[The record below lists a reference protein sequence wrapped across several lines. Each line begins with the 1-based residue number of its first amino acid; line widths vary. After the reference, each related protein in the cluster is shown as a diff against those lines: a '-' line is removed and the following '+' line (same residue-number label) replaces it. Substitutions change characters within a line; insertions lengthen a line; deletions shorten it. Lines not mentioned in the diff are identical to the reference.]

1 MDQLI
6 PILNKLQDLL
16 APVGM
21 HVAFDLPQLVVV
33 GSQSVGKSSVL
44 ESLVGRDF
52 LPRGTG
58 IVTRRPLLLQ
68 LRNLPMVDPSKPP
81 KEWGEFQHLANKKF
95 EDFDHI
101 RLEIIA
107 ETERLC
113 GKNSGISSNP
123 INLKIF
129 SPHVIDLTLVDLPG
143 ITKIPV
149 GDQPSD
155 IELRVRELIV
165 QYISRPNCLIL
176 AVTAANTDIANSDAL
191 KLAREFDVDGS
202 RTIGVLTKLDSMDDG
217 TDCLD
222 VLQGKVYPLK
232 QGFVGVVC
240 RSQKDI
246 MAKKSI
252 RENLKTEEK
261 YFRSHPVYKSIA
273 NQCGTLYMARL
284 LHRVLMYH
292 IRDTLPQLKGRISEL
307 ITEYEHELL
316 GLGEPLESATGGSQ
330 AAVVLNLFTM
340 FSRNFQDA
348 IDGKFHS
355 GQLVGGARVH
365 FIFYDV
371 FAKAIFQFDSF
382 SGLSDQEIRTAIR
395 NATGPRTALFV
406 PEVAFETLV
415 KRQIAKLEEPAL
427 QCAEH
432 VFEELHRVVLY
443 CELPEMQRFTL
454 LRDKM
459 FDVVKIV
466 LGRCLKPTKEMISNL
481 IKCELAYINTNHPD
495 FIGGSRAISAIAST
509 AGAGAQQTVNRSNS
523 IVGTPVNGQPTNGS
537 QKPPTPLQPGVKP
550 AASEQPAREN
560 LPSSNYSYEAAV
572 AQQQS
577 SGGFFSSLLRGNG
590 QAGQLPPQQPQR
602 KLPPPPAL
610 QEPERSYV
618 PVSQPY
624 QSSGL
629 KLAQVPEVV
638 CAPEEP
644 TDRERIETDIIKSL
658 ILSYFNIVK
667 RNICDLVPKTIM
679 HFTVNAAK
687 DILQKELVTQLY
699 REDLFETLLKEPDDV
714 AERRTRCKEM
724 LEVMRAALEVIGQ
737 LRDFNM
743 STSSDKIPTV
753 GSSSPVSLSGMK
765 PPVDSASPRAGWEGM

>member
-58 IVTRRPLLLQ
+58 IVTRRPLILQ
-68 LRNLPMVDPSKPP
+68 LRNLPMTDPAKPP
-81 KEWGEFQHLANKKF
+81 KEWGEFQHLPNKKF

-129 SPHVIDLTLVDLPG
+129 SPNVIDLTLVDLPG

-155 IELRVRELIV
+155 IEMRVRELIV
-165 QYISRPNCLIL
+165 QYISKPNCLIL
-176 AVTAANTDIANSDAL
+176 GVTAANTDIANSDAL
-191 KLAREFDVDGS
+191 KLAREFDLDGS
-202 RTIGVLTKLDSMDDG
+202 RTIGVITKLDSMDEG

-222 VLQGKVYPLK
+222 VLQGKLYPLK

-246 MAKKSI
+246 LGKKSI
-252 RENLKTEEK
+252 RESIQSEDKFFK
-261 YFRSHPVYKSIA
+261 SHPVYRTVA

-292 IRDTLPQLKGRISEL
+292 IRDCLPGLKARIIEL
-307 ITEYEHELL
+307 ASEYERELL
-316 GLGEPLESATGGSQ
+316 GLGEPLEGAGGGSQ
-330 AAVVLNLFTM
+330 AAIVLNLFTR

-355 GQLVGGARVH
+355 SQLVGGARVH
-365 FIFYDV
+365 YIFYDV
-371 FAKAIFQFDSF
+371 FAKAIYQFDSF

-427 QCAEH
+427 QCAEQ
-432 VFEELHRVVLY
+432 VFEELHRVVLH
-443 CELPEMQRFTL
+443 CELPEMQRFVQ

-459 FDVVKIV
+459 YEVVKLV
-466 LGRCLKPTKEMISNL
+466 LRRCLKPTKEMISNL
-481 IKCELAYINTNHPD
+481 IQCELAYINTNHPD

-509 AGAGAQQTVNRSNS
+509 AGGQINRSNS
-523 IVGTPVNGQPTNGS
+523 TLGSGTPSNS
-537 QKPPTPLQPGVKP
+537 QAKPMGPPPSLSVPVKAPPP
-550 AASEQPAREN
+550 AEN
-560 LPSSNYSYEAAV
+560 VPSTNYSYESQM
-572 AQQQS
+572 QQQ
-577 SGGFFSSLLRGNG
+577 SGGFFSSLLRGNN
-590 QAGQLPPQQPQR
+590 ASPMEKR
-602 KLPPPPAL
+602 PPPPRTILPTEA
-610 QEPERSYV
+610 ETPFRPSS
-618 PVSQPY
+618 SQY
-624 QSSGL
+624 LSSGL

-667 RNICDLVPKTIM
+667 RNVCDLVPKSIM

-699 REDLFETLLKEPDDV
+699 REDLFRTLLKEPEDV
-714 AERRTRCKEM
+714 AERRVRCREM
-724 LEVMRAALEVIGQ
+724 LEVMRTAIEVIGQ

-743 STSSDKIPTV
+743 GTGNEKSV
-753 GSSSPVSLSGMK
+753 GSSSPVSLSGMRA
-765 PPVDSASPRAGWEGM
+765 PVDSNSPVTTASTFGQSWDGM

>member
-21 HVAFDLPQLVVV
+21 HIAFDLPQLVVV

-58 IVTRRPLLLQ
+58 IVTRRPLILQ
-68 LRNLPMVDPSKPP
+68 LRNLPTVDPEKPP
-81 KEWGEFQHLANKKF
+81 KEYGEFQHLPNKRF

-165 QYISRPNCLIL
+165 QYISKPNCLIL
-176 AVTAANTDIANSDAL
+176 GVTAGNTDIANSDAL
-191 KLAREFDVDGS
+191 KLAREFDQDGS
-202 RTIGVLTKLDSMDDG
+202 RTIGVITKLDSMDEG

-252 RENLKTEEK
+252 RESLKTEEK
-261 YFRSHPVYKSIA
+261 FFRSHPVYRSVA

-292 IRDTLPQLKGRISEL
+292 IRDCLPSLKARIAE
-307 ITEYEHELL
+307 ITSEYEHELT
-316 GLGEPLESATGGSQ
+316 GLGEPLDGVGDGSQ
-330 AAVVLNLFTM
+330 AAIVLNLFTR

-348 IDGKFHS
+348 IDGRFHS
-355 GQLVGGARVH
+355 DQLVGGARIH
-365 FIFYDV
+365 YIFYDV

-427 QCAEH
+427 QCAEQ
-432 VFEELHRVVLY
+432 VFEELHRVVIH
-443 CELPEMQRFTL
+443 CELPEMHRFTL
-454 LRDKM
+454 LRDRM

-466 LGRCLKPTKEMISNL
+466 LRRCLKPTKEMISNL
-481 IKCELAYINTNHPD
+481 IQCELAYINTNHPD
-495 FIGGSRAISAIAST
+495 FIGGSRAISAIASS
-509 AGAGAQQTVNRSNS
+509 ANPGNNPNSVLRSNS
-523 IVGTPVNGQPTNGS
+523 IVAGNSMQQPAQPS
-537 QKPPTPLQPGVKP
+537 PKPPGPKVTPPEV
-550 AASEQPAREN
+550 
-560 LPSSNYSYEAAV
+560 
-572 AQQQS
+572 QS
-577 SGGFFSSLLRGNG
+577 TEGGGFFSSLLRTNGQGGNG
-590 QAGQLPPQQPQR
+590 R
-602 KLPPPPAL
+602 KLPPPASMMDGPI
-610 QEPERSYV
+610 V
-618 PVSQPY
+618 P
-624 QSSGL
+624 GL
-629 KLAQVPEVV
+629 KLTQVPEIV

-667 RNICDLVPKTIM
+667 RNVCDLVPKSIM

-699 REDLFETLLKEPDDV
+699 KEDIFKSLLKEPDDV
-714 AERRTRCKEM
+714 SERRVHCQEM
-724 LEVMRAALEVIGQ
+724 LEVLRAAIEVISQ
-737 LRDFNM
+737 LRDINM
-743 STSSDKIPTV
+743 GSSNEKSV

-765 PPVDSASPRAGWEGM
+765 VPPIETKHLSAEGF

>member
-6 PILNKLQDLL
+6 PVLNNLQDLL

-68 LRNLPMVDPSKPP
+68 LRNIPSVGESAAPGECRG
-81 KEWGEFQHLANKKF
+81 KEWGEFQHIPGKKF

-107 ETERLC
+107 ETDRIC
-113 GKNSGISSNP
+113 GKNSGVSNVP
-123 INLKIF
+123 ICLKIF

-165 QYISRPNCLIL
+165 QYISKPNCLIL

-191 KLAREFDVDGS
+191 KLSREFDLDGS
-202 RTIGVLTKLDSMDDG
+202 RTIGILTKMDSMDDG

-222 VLQGKVYPLK
+222 ILQGKVYPLK
-232 QGFVGVVC
+232 LGFVGVVC
-240 RSQKDI
+240 RNQKDI
-246 MAKKSI
+246 VAKKTI
-252 RENLKTEEK
+252 RDSLKSEEK
-261 YFRSHPVYKSIA
+261 FFRTHPIYKSVA
-273 NQCGTLYMARL
+273 QSCGTLYMARL

-292 IRDTLPQLKGRISEL
+292 IRDTLPQLKSRIQEL
-307 ITEYEHELL
+307 TLEYEHELA
-316 GLGEPLESATGGSQ
+316 GLGEPLEGQHSGSQ
-330 AAVVLNLFTM
+330 SAIVLNLFTK

-355 GQLVGGARVH
+355 TQLVGGARIH

-371 FAKAIFQFDSF
+371 FAKAIFNFDSF

-415 KRQIAKLEEPAL
+415 KRQISKLEEPAL
-427 QCAEH
+427 QCAEQ
-432 VFEELHRVVLY
+432 VYEELHRVVLH
-443 CELPEMQRFTL
+443 CELPEMQRFVA

-459 FDVVKIV
+459 HEVVKHV
-466 LGRCLKPTKEMISNL
+466 LRKCLKPTREMISNL
-481 IKCELAYINTNHPD
+481 VQCELAYINTNHPD
-495 FIGGSRAISAIAST
+495 FIGGSRAISAIAAT
-509 AGAGAQQTVNRSNS
+509 ATVQRSNS
-523 IVGTPVNGQPTNGS
+523 VV
-537 QKPPTPLQPGVKP
+537 
-550 AASEQPAREN
+550 
-560 LPSSNYSYEAAV
+560 SSNTNVSPKQPVAAATKTPTYEAA
-572 AQQQS
+572 ANNNG
-577 SGGFFSSLLRGNG
+577 GGFFSSFLRASSNNNNSGRMSTNTEEDSFNR
-590 QAGQLPPQQPQR
+590 QAYG
-602 KLPPPPAL
+602 
-610 QEPERSYV
+610 
-618 PVSQPY
+618 
-624 QSSGL
+624 GL

-638 CAPEEP
+638 CAPDDP

-667 RNICDLVPKTIM
+667 RNICDMVPKTVM

-687 DILQKELVTQLY
+687 DVIQKELVTQLY
-699 REDLFETLLKEPDDV
+699 REDLFMNLLKEPEDIS
-714 AERRTRCKEM
+714 ERREKCQEM
-724 LEVMRAALEVIGQ
+724 LAILRNAIEVIGQ
-737 LRDFNM
+737 IRDF
-743 STSSDKIPTV
+743 DGVAPPTGAARR
-753 GSSSPVSLSGMK
+753 GSSSPMYSSMSGMK
-765 PPVDSASPRAGWEGM
+765 PSESLSATHRTSWEGM

>member
-1 MDQLI
+1 VSPHVNHMDQLI
-6 PILNKLQDLL
+6 PILNKLHDLL

-21 HVAFDLPQLVVV
+21 HVAFDLPQLVVL

-58 IVTRRPLLLQ
+58 IVTRRPLILQ
-68 LRNLPMVDPSKPP
+68 LRNLPMPDSEKPP
-81 KEWGEFQHLANKKF
+81 KEYGEFQHLPNKRF

-123 INLKIF
+123 ISLKIF
-129 SPHVIDLTLVDLPG
+129 SPFVIDLTLVDLPG

-165 QYISRPNCLIL
+165 QYISKPNCLIL
-176 AVTAANTDIANSDAL
+176 AVTAGNTDIANSDAL
-191 KLAREFDVDGS
+191 KLAREFDQDGS
-202 RTIGVLTKLDSMDDG
+202 RTIGVITKLDSMDEG

-246 MAKKSI
+246 MAKKTI
-252 RENLKTEEK
+252 RESLKTEEK
-261 YFRSHPVYKSIA
+261 FFKSHPVYRSVA
-273 NQCGTLYMARL
+273 HQCGTLYMARL

-292 IRDTLPQLKGRISEL
+292 IRDTLPSLKARIFE
-307 ITEYEHELL
+307 ITSEYEHELA
-316 GLGEPLESATGGSQ
+316 GLGEPMDDAGQGSQ
-330 AAVVLNLFTM
+330 AAIVLNLFTR

-355 GQLVGGARVH
+355 DQLVGGARIH

-415 KRQIAKLEEPAL
+415 MRQIAKLQEPAL
-427 QCAEH
+427 QCAEQ
-432 VFEELHRVVLY
+432 VFEELHRVVVH

-454 LRDKM
+454 LREKM
-459 FDVVKIV
+459 YEVVKIV
-466 LGRCLKPTKEMISNL
+466 LRRCLKPTKEMISNL
-481 IKCELAYINTNHPD
+481 IQCELAYINTNHPD
-495 FIGGSRAISAIAST
+495 FIGGSRAISAIAQT
-509 AGAGAQQTVNRSNS
+509 ANGGTPGNSLRSNS
-523 IVGTPVNGQPTNGS
+523 IVGTQASPVNGQKVVPTNAVNNSG
-537 QKPPTPLQPGVKP
+537 KGVPG
-550 AASEQPAREN
+550 Q
-560 LPSSNYSYEAAV
+560 EA
-572 AQQQS
+572 QS
-577 SGGFFSSLLRGNG
+577 VTQNPNPQDQGGFFSSFLR
-590 QAGQLPPQQPQR
+590 AGTASNSGR
-602 KLPPPPAL
+602 KLPPANAMD
-610 QEPERSYV
+610 
-618 PVSQPY
+618 SQITA
-624 QSSGL
+624 GL
-629 KLAQVPEVV
+629 KLTQVPEIV

-667 RNICDLVPKTIM
+667 RNICDLVPKTVM

-687 DILQKELVTQLY
+687 DIMQKELVTQLY
-699 REDLFETLLKEPDDV
+699 REDIFKNLLKEPDDV
-714 AERRTRCKEM
+714 AERRVHCKEM
-724 LEVMRAALEVIGQ
+724 LEILRGAIEVISQ
-737 LRDFNM
+737 LRDLNVG
-743 STSSDKIPTV
+743 PTDGKSV

-765 PPVDSASPRAGWEGM
+765 VPSSLEGL

>member
-6 PILNKLQDLL
+6 PVLNNLQDLL

-58 IVTRRPLLLQ
+58 IVTRRPLILQ
-68 LRNLPMVDPSKPP
+68 LRNTPNVGDVSLTSEGRG
-81 KEWGEFQHLANKKF
+81 KEWGEFQHIPGKKF

-113 GKNSGISSNP
+113 GKNSGISNVP
-123 INLKIF
+123 ISLKIF

-165 QYISRPNCLIL
+165 QYISKPNCLIL
-176 AVTAANTDIANSDAL
+176 AVTAANTDIANSDSL
-191 KLAREFDVDGS
+191 KLAREFDLDGS
-202 RTIGVLTKLDSMDDG
+202 RTIGILTKMDAMDEG

-222 VLQGKVYPLK
+222 ILQGKVYPLK
-232 QGFVGVVC
+232 LGFVGVVC
-240 RSQKDI
+240 RNQKDI
-246 MAKKSI
+246 VGKKSI
-252 RENLKTEEK
+252 RESLKSEEK
-261 YFRSHPVYKSIA
+261 FFRSHLIYKSVA

-292 IRDTLPQLKGRISEL
+292 IRDCLPQLRIRVSDL
-307 ITEYEHELL
+307 MGEYEHELA
-316 GLGEPLESATGGSQ
+316 GLGEPLEGIHSGSQ
-330 AAVVLNLFTM
+330 SAIVLNLFTR

-355 GQLVGGARVH
+355 TQLVGGARIH

-371 FAKAIFQFDSF
+371 FAKAIYQFDSF

-415 KRQIAKLEEPAL
+415 KRQIAKLEDPAL
-427 QCAEH
+427 QCAEQ
-432 VFEELHRVVLY
+432 VFEELHRVVLH
-443 CELPEMQRFTL
+443 CELPEMQRFVA

-459 FDVVKIV
+459 YEVVKLV
-466 LGRCLKPTKEMISNL
+466 LRRCLKPTREMISNL
-481 IKCELAYINTNHPD
+481 IQCELAYINTNHPD

-509 AGAGAQQTVNRSNS
+509 AVQRSNS
-523 IVGTPVNGQPTNGS
+523 VVGGVVGGPAPQVSPNKSAPTPQPPS
-537 QKPPTPLQPGVKP
+537 SKPPMEAP
-550 AASEQPAREN
+550 AGF
-560 LPSSNYSYEAAV
+560 EANG
-572 AQQQS
+572 
-577 SGGFFSSLLRGNG
+577 GGFFSSFLRSSNHQNG
-590 QAGQLPPQQPQR
+590 QGR
-602 KLPPPPAL
+602 RLPPPTEAGGGG
-610 QEPERSYV
+610 QF
-618 PVSQPY
+618 VSN
-624 QSSGL
+624 GL

-638 CAPEEP
+638 CAPEDP

-667 RNICDLVPKTIM
+667 RNICDLVPKAVM
-679 HFTVNAAK
+679 NFTVNAAK
-687 DILQKELVTQLY
+687 DVLQKELVTQLY
-699 REDLFETLLKEPDDV
+699 REDLFRNLLKEPEDIS
-714 AERRTRCKEM
+714 ERRNKCKEM
-724 LEVMRAALEVIGQ
+724 LEVLKAAVDVIAQ
-737 LRDFNM
+737 IRDFDAPTGGP
-743 STSSDKIPTV
+743 SARSDRP
-753 GSSSPVSLSGMK
+753 GSSSPAYASLSGMK
-765 PPVDSASPRAGWEGM
+765 PESFSPAGLKSSWEGM

>member
-58 IVTRRPLLLQ
+58 IVTRRPLILQ
-68 LRNLPMVDPSKPP
+68 LRNLVMTDPEKPP
-81 KEWGEFQHLANKKF
+81 KEYGEFQHLPNKRF

-107 ETERLC
+107 ETERMC

-123 INLKIF
+123 ISLKIF

-165 QYISRPNCLIL
+165 QYISKPNCLIL

-191 KLAREFDVDGS
+191 KLAREFDHDGS
-202 RTIGVLTKLDSMDDG
+202 RTIGVITKLDSMDEG

-246 MAKKSI
+246 MAKKTI
-252 RENLKTEEK
+252 RESLKTEEK
-261 YFRSHPVYKSIA
+261 FFRSHPVYRSVA

-292 IRDTLPQLKGRISEL
+292 IRDCIPALKARIAEL
-307 ITEYEHELL
+307 TSEYEHELA
-316 GLGEPLESATGGSQ
+316 GLGEPLDGAGEGSQ
-330 AAVVLNLFTM
+330 AAIVLNLFTR

-355 GQLVGGARVH
+355 DQLVGGARIH
-365 FIFYDV
+365 YIFYDV

-427 QCAEH
+427 QCAEQ
-432 VFEELHRVVLY
+432 VFEELHRVVIH
-443 CELPEMQRFTL
+443 CELPEMHRFTL
-454 LRDKM
+454 LRDRM

-466 LGRCLKPTKEMISNL
+466 LRRCLKPTKEMISNL
-481 IKCELAYINTNHPD
+481 IQCELAYINTNHPD

-509 AGAGAQQTVNRSNS
+509 ANQGNLNAAMRSNS
-523 IVGTPVNGQPTNGS
+523 IVSQASPVNNKQPTAN
-537 QKPPTPLQPGVKP
+537 
-550 AASEQPAREN
+550 
-560 LPSSNYSYEAAV
+560 SSNPVKVTPPENQPPQNAPPLNDQQAA
-572 AQQQS
+572 
-577 SGGFFSSLLRGNG
+577 GNGFFSSFLR
-590 QAGQLPPQQPQR
+590 AGAVPSNQTTPGGSGR
-602 KLPPPPAL
+602 KLPPPASMMDSP
-610 QEPERSYV
+610 Y
-618 PVSQPY
+618 PV
-624 QSSGL
+624 GL
-629 KLAQVPEVV
+629 KLSQVPEVV

-667 RNICDLVPKTIM
+667 RNICDLVPKTVM

-687 DILQKELVTQLY
+687 DIMQKELVTQLY
-699 REDLFETLLKEPDDV
+699 REDIFRNLLKEPDDV
-714 AERRTRCKEM
+714 SERRVRCQEM
-724 LEVMRAALEVIGQ
+724 LEILRGAIEVMSQ
-737 LRDFNM
+737 LRDLNM
-743 STSSDKIPTV
+743 GTSNERSV
-753 GSSSPVSLSGMK
+753 GSGSPVSLSGMK
-765 PPVDSASPRAGWEGM
+765 VSSLETRHLSSEGF

>member
-1 MDQLI
+1 MEQLI

-58 IVTRRPLLLQ
+58 IVTRRPLILQ
-68 LRNLPMVDPSKPP
+68 LRNLQTADPARPP
-81 KEWGEFQHLANKKF
+81 KEWGEFQHLPNKKF

-123 INLKIF
+123 INLKIY

-165 QYISRPNCLIL
+165 QYISKPNCLIL
-176 AVTAANTDIANSDAL
+176 GVTAANTDIANSDAL
-191 KLAREFDVDGS
+191 KLAREFDQDGS
-202 RTIGVLTKLDSMDDG
+202 RTIGVITKLDSMDEG

-222 VLQGKVYPLK
+222 VLLGKVYPLK

-252 RENLKTEEK
+252 RESLKSEEK
-261 YFRSHPVYKSIA
+261 YFRAHPVYKAYAS
-273 NQCGTLYMARL
+273 QCGALYMARL
-284 LHRVLMYH
+284 LHKVLMYH
-292 IRDTLPQLKGRISEL
+292 IRDTLPALKQRISEML
-307 ITEYEHELL
+307 GEYEAEIS
-316 GLGEPLESATGGSQ
+316 GLGEPLEGEGPHQ
-330 AAVVLNLFTM
+330 AAIVLNLFTI

-348 IDGKFHS
+348 IEGKFHS
-355 GQLVGGARVH
+355 SQLVGGARIH
-365 FIFYDV
+365 YIFYDV
-371 FAKAIFQFDSF
+371 FAKAIYQFDSF

-406 PEVAFETLV
+406 PEIAFETLV

-427 QCAEH
+427 QCAEQ
-432 VFEELHRVVLY
+432 VNEELHRVIMH
-443 CELPEMQRFTL
+443 CELSEMRRFTL

-459 FDVVKIV
+459 YDVVKSV
-466 LGRCLKPTKEMISNL
+466 LRRCLKPTKELISNL
-481 IKCELAYINTNHPD
+481 IRCELAYINTNHPD

-509 AGAGAQQTVNRSNS
+509 AGASSSGKAPPSAVNPPAIPPSGTTAAQSRPPQNNPSQN
-523 IVGTPVNGQPTNGS
+523 TP
-537 QKPPTPLQPGVKP
+537 PP
-550 AASEQPAREN
+550 N
-560 LPSSNYSYEAAV
+560 LPTTIMYE
-572 AQQQS
+572 QQNHP
-577 SGGFFSSLLRGNG
+577 SGGFFSSLLRSNG
-590 QAGQLPPQQPQR
+590 PPGSNTGGGVIDKRRLPLAETPPDVSSSSAPKPAQAPPS
-602 KLPPPPAL
+602 L
-610 QEPERSYV
+610 
-618 PVSQPY
+618 
-624 QSSGL
+624 SSGGL
-629 KLAQVPEVV
+629 KLAQVPEIVV
-638 CAPEEP
+638 APEEP

-679 HFTVNAAK
+679 HFTVNASK

-699 REDLFETLLKEPDDV
+699 RQDMFENLLKEPDDV
-714 AERRTRCKEM
+714 SDRRNHCKDM
-724 LEVMRAALEVIGQ
+724 LEILKEAIDVIGQ

-743 STSSDKIPTV
+743 AAPAPNGTEKTST
-753 GSSSPVSLSGMK
+753 SPVSLNPSGSK
-765 PPVDSASPRAGWEGM
+765 ASWE

>member
-21 HVAFDLPQLVVV
+21 HIAFDLPQLVVV

-58 IVTRRPLLLQ
+58 IVTRRPLILQ
-68 LRNLPMVDPSKPP
+68 LRNLAMPDPEKPP
-81 KEWGEFQHLANKKF
+81 KEWGEFQHLPNKKF

-107 ETERLC
+107 ETERIC

-165 QYISRPNCLIL
+165 QYISKPNCLIL
-176 AVTAANTDIANSDAL
+176 GVTAANTDIANSDAL
-191 KLAREFDVDGS
+191 KLAREFDHDGS
-202 RTIGVLTKLDSMDDG
+202 RTIGVITKLDSMDEG

-252 RENLKTEEK
+252 RESLKTEEK
-261 YFRSHPVYKSIA
+261 FFKSHAVYRSVA

-284 LHRVLMYH
+284 LHRVLMHH
-292 IRDTLPQLKGRISEL
+292 IRDCLPALKARIAEL
-307 ITEYEHELL
+307 TSEYEHELA
-316 GLGEPLESATGGSQ
+316 GLGEPLDAAGEGSQ
-330 AAVVLNLFTM
+330 AAIVLNLFTR

-355 GQLVGGARVH
+355 DQLVGGARIH

-382 SGLSDQEIRTAIR
+382 SGLADQEIRTAIR

-406 PEVAFETLV
+406 PEIAFETLV

-427 QCAEH
+427 QCAEQ
-432 VFEELHRVVLY
+432 VFEELHRVVMH
-443 CELPEMQRFTL
+443 CELPEMHRFTL

-459 FDVVKIV
+459 FEVVKLV
-466 LGRCLKPTKEMISNL
+466 LRRCLKPTKEMISNL
-481 IKCELAYINTNHPD
+481 IQCELAYINTNHPD
-495 FIGGSRAISAIAST
+495 FIGGSRAISAIANSS
-509 AGAGAQQTVNRSNS
+509 ANNQVMRSNS
-523 IVGTPVNGQPTNGS
+523 IVSQSSPVNS
-537 QKPPTPLQPGVKP
+537 Q
-550 AASEQPAREN
+550 AAVQQTQPAVTGGAKN
-560 LPSSNYSYEAAV
+560 PPPKTDTQPPPSSFDQNG
-572 AQQQS
+572 
-577 SGGFFSSLLRGNG
+577 GGFFSSFLRTN
-590 QAGQLPPQQPQR
+590 QVAASQPGSGR
-602 KLPPPPAL
+602 KLPPPGVTAD
-610 QEPERSYV
+610 SYSV
-618 PVSQPY
+618 P
-624 QSSGL
+624 GL
-629 KLAQVPEVV
+629 KLSQVPEIV

-644 TDRERIETDIIKSL
+644 TDRERIETEIIKSL

-667 RNICDLVPKTIM
+667 RNICDLVPKTVM
-679 HFTVNAAK
+679 NFTVNAAK

-699 REDLFETLLKEPDDV
+699 KEDIFKNLLKEPDDV
-714 AERRTRCKEM
+714 SERRARCKEM
-724 LEVMRAALEVIGQ
+724 LEILRGAIEVMSQ
-737 LRDFNM
+737 LRDLN
-743 STSSDKIPTV
+743 V
-753 GSSSPVSLSGMK
+753 GPASEKSIGSGSPVSLSGMK
-765 PPVDSASPRAGWEGM
+765 MSSMESRQAWEGF

>member
-6 PILNKLQDLL
+6 PILNNLQDLL

-58 IVTRRPLLLQ
+58 IVTRRPLILQ
-68 LRNLPMVDPSKPP
+68 LRNLPMSDPEHPP
-81 KEWGEFQHLANKKF
+81 KEWGEFQHLPNRKF

-107 ETERLC
+107 DTERLC

-123 INLKIF
+123 ISLKIY

-165 QYISRPNCLIL
+165 QYISKPNCLIL

-191 KLAREFDVDGS
+191 KLAREFDQDGS

-222 VLQGKVYPLK
+222 VLQGKIYPLK

-246 MAKKSI
+246 VAKKSI
-252 RENLKTEEK
+252 RESMKSEEK
-261 YFRSHPVYKSIA
+261 YFRNHPVYRSVA

-292 IRDTLPQLKGRISEL
+292 IRDTLPQLKSRINEL
-307 ITEYEHELL
+307 VTEYEQELL
-316 GLGEPLESATGGSQ
+316 SLGEPLEGAGQGSQ
-330 AAVVLNLFTM
+330 AAIVLNLFTR

-355 GQLVGGARVH
+355 DQLVGGARIH
-365 FIFYDV
+365 YIFYDV
-371 FAKAIFQFDSF
+371 FARAIYQFDSF

-427 QCAEH
+427 QCAEQ
-432 VFEELHRVVLY
+432 VFDELHRVVIH
-443 CELPEMQRFTL
+443 CELPEMQRFVL

-459 FDVVKIV
+459 FEVVKLV
-466 LGRCLKPTKEMISNL
+466 LRRCLKPTKEMISNL
-481 IKCELAYINTNHPD
+481 IQCELAYINTNHPD
-495 FIGGSRAISAIAST
+495 FIGGSRAISAIA
-509 AGAGAQQTVNRSNS
+509 ANPQPNRSNS
-523 IVGTPVNGQPTNGS
+523 IVAQSPVNGGPPGPIKAPPPSASAGS
-537 QKPPTPLQPGVKP
+537 KVADPK
-550 AASEQPAREN
+550 EN
-560 LPSSNYSYEAAV
+560 FPSTNYSYE
-572 AQQQS
+572 QQVSS
-577 SGGFFSSLLRGNG
+577 SGGFFSSFLRTS
-590 QAGQLPPQQPQR
+590 QASAQQPNGGR
-602 KLPPPPAL
+602 RLPPPSPTAETAPA
-610 QEPERSYV
+610 QN
-618 PVSQPY
+618 
-624 QSSGL
+624 GL
-629 KLAQVPEVV
+629 KLAQVPEIV

-667 RNICDLVPKTIM
+667 RNVCDLVPKTVM

-687 DILQKELVTQLY
+687 DVMQKELVTQLY
-699 REDLFETLLKEPDDV
+699 REDMFRNLLKEPGDV
-714 AERRTRCKEM
+714 AERRVKCKEM
-724 LEVMRAALEVIGQ
+724 LDILRSAVEVLSQ
-737 LRDFNM
+737 LRDLNM
-743 STSSDKIPTV
+743 GTASEKNF
-753 GSSSPVSLSGMK
+753 GSNSPVSLSGMK
-765 PPVDSASPRAGWEGM
+765 PPIDTASHSKQSWESI

>member
-6 PILNKLQDLL
+6 PVLNKLQDLL

-68 LRNLPMVDPSKPP
+68 LRNLPTVDPSKPP
-81 KEWGEFQHLANKKF
+81 KEWGEFQHLPNKKF

-107 ETERLC
+107 ETERVC

-165 QYISRPNCLIL
+165 QYISKPNCLIL
-176 AVTAANTDIANSDAL
+176 GVTAANTDIANSDAL
-191 KLAREFDVDGS
+191 KLAREFDQDGS
-202 RTIGVLTKLDSMDDG
+202 RTIGVITKLDSMDEG
-217 TDCLD
+217 TDCLE

-252 RENLKTEEK
+252 RESLKTEEK
-261 YFRSHPVYKSIA
+261 FFKNHAVYKNCA
-273 NQCGTLYMARL
+273 AQCGTLYMARL
-284 LHRVLMYH
+284 LHKVLMLH
-292 IRDTLPQLKGRISEL
+292 IRDTLPSFKPRIMEL
-307 ITEYEHELL
+307 VYEYETELM
-316 GLGEPLESATGGSQ
+316 GLGEPLEGVSGGSQ
-330 AAVVLNLFTM
+330 AAIVLNLFTI

-355 GQLVGGARVH
+355 AQLVGGARIH
-365 FIFYDV
+365 YIFYDV
-371 FAKAIFQFDSF
+371 FAKAIYQFDSF

-427 QCAEH
+427 QCAEQ
-432 VFEELHRVVLY
+432 VNEELHRVIMH
-443 CELPEMQRFTL
+443 CELAEMQRFTL

-459 FDVVKIV
+459 FEVVKVV
-466 LGRCLKPTKEMISNL
+466 LRRCLKPTKELISNL
-481 IKCELAYINTNHPD
+481 IRCELAYINTNHPD

-509 AGAGAQQTVNRSNS
+509 AGSSGTVPRTAASGPPKN
-523 IVGTPVNGQPTNGS
+523 TTTA
-537 QKPPTPLQPGVKP
+537 KPPVVAVP
-550 AASEQPAREN
+550 EQNVP
-560 LPSSNYSYEAAV
+560 PSNVPVHE
-572 AQQQS
+572 QQGS
-577 SGGFFSSLLRGNG
+577 GFFSSLLKGNN
-590 QAGQLPPQQPQR
+590 AADHRKKLEAIPP
-602 KLPPPPAL
+602 LL
-610 QEPERSYV
+610 
-618 PVSQPY
+618 
-624 QSSGL
+624 SSVGGSFVAAAGL
-629 KLAQVPEVV
+629 KLAQVPDIVV
-638 CAPEEP
+638 APEDP

-679 HFTVNAAK
+679 HFTVNASK

-699 REDLFETLLKEPDDV
+699 REDMFHHLLKEPEDV
-714 AERRTRCKEM
+714 AERRIKCREM
-724 LEVMRAALEVIGQ
+724 LQILKEALDVIGQ

-743 STSSDKIPTV
+743 AAAPTEKN
-753 GSSSPVSLSGMK
+753 GSSSPVSVSTT
-765 PPVDSASPRAGWEGM
+765 SAASSKAALDQ

>member
-58 IVTRRPLLLQ
+58 IVTRRPLILQ
-68 LRNLPMVDPSKPP
+68 LRNLTTVDPAKPP
-81 KEWGEFQHLANKKF
+81 KEWGEFQHLPSKRF

-107 ETERLC
+107 ETERVC
-113 GKNSGISSNP
+113 GKNSGISNNA

-165 QYISRPNCLIL
+165 QYISKPNCLIL
-176 AVTAANTDIANSDAL
+176 AVTAGNTDIANSDAL
-191 KLAREFDVDGS
+191 KLSREFDQDGS
-202 RTIGVLTKLDSMDDG
+202 RTIGVITKLDSMDEG

-252 RENLKTEEK
+252 RESLKSEEK
-261 YFRSHPVYKSIA
+261 YFRSHPVYKVCA
-273 NQCGTLYMARL
+273 AQCGTLYMARL

-292 IRDTLPQLKGRISEL
+292 IRDTLPSLKQRISEL
-307 ITEYEHELL
+307 LAEYEQELV
-316 GLGEPLESATGGSQ
+316 GLGEPLEGAGEGPQ
-330 AAVVLNLFTM
+330 AAIVLNLFTI

-348 IDGKFHS
+348 IEGKFHS
-355 GQLVGGARVH
+355 AQLVGGARIH
-365 FIFYDV
+365 YIFYDL
-371 FAKAIFQFDSF
+371 FAKAIYQFDSF

-427 QCAEH
+427 QCAEQ
-432 VFEELHRVVLY
+432 VNEELHRVILQ
-443 CELPEMQRFTL
+443 CQLPEMNRFTL

-459 FDVVKIV
+459 LEVVKVV
-466 LGRCLKPTKEMISNL
+466 LRKCLKPTKELISNL
-481 IKCELAYINTNHPD
+481 IRCELAYINTNHPD

-509 AGAGAQQTVNRSNS
+509 AGVGGAAARVPISTSNASPPQSSTDKEKKPQLAPPPTAVTVASTSNS
-523 IVGTPVNGQPTNGS
+523 KFAIAEQNV
-537 QKPPTPLQPGVKP
+537 PPSNVSISLSP
-550 AASEQPAREN
+550 SFEQH
-560 LPSSNYSYEAAV
+560 SN
-572 AQQQS
+572 
-577 SGGFFSSLLRGNG
+577 SGGFFSSLLRSNG
-590 QAGQLPPQQPQR
+590 PAGGVAGEKRRPPVAGDGADSSSMRVSIAPVTSSSFAVA
-602 KLPPPPAL
+602 PPF
-610 QEPERSYV
+610 
-618 PVSQPY
+618 
-624 QSSGL
+624 SGL

-638 CAPEEP
+638 VAPEEP

-667 RNICDLVPKTIM
+667 RNVCDLVPKTIM
-679 HFTVNAAK
+679 HFTVNASK
-687 DILQKELVTQLY
+687 DTLQKELVTQLY
-699 REDLFETLLKEPDDV
+699 REDMFRTLLKEPEDV
-714 AERRTRCKEM
+714 AERRNKCKEM
-724 LEVMRAALEVIGQ
+724 VDILREAIDVIGQ

-743 STSSDKIPTV
+743 SAPTEKGLTGSNSPASANGASTVSS
-753 GSSSPVSLSGMK
+753 
-765 PPVDSASPRAGWEGM
+765 